1 MQSSLQTMTQS
12 NLNTK
17 INSTGFYILKYLLL
31 FFIVGN
37 IVGNIW
43 VGIYNKI
50 KVEEAKRLYPD
61 DRWTGDAYH
70 GRAAEIWEKLC
81 IVYLVLTS
89 ILCLMG
95 IIGAI
100 FENYCVLQI
109 YGIISFASAIYGAG
123 GGYIKGSVCSYLLPF
138 IVGILSISLS
148 HQIKIRSCLRCDKK
162 VKTRTTSITRSASLL
177 LKKNSIYESSNYR
190 PLPKHQDNNSISNT
204 STTSSTI
211 KFNGVSMCTY
221 V

>member
-1 MQSSLQTMTQS
+1 MTQS
-12 NLNTK
+12 NLNK
-17 INSTGFYILKYLLL
+17 KMNSTGFYILKYLLL
-31 FFIVGN
+31 FFIVSN
-37 IVGNIW
+37 IVGSIW

-61 DRWTGDAYH
+61 DRWTGDGYY
-70 GRAAEIWEKLC
+70 GRTAEIWEKLC
-81 IVYLVLTS
+81 ITYLVLTN

-148 HQIKIRSCLRCDKK
+148 HQIKIRSCLRRDKK
-162 VKTRTTSITRSASLL
+162 VKTRTTSITRPASLL